1 MQGRKKPPFEPRSLL
16 YAVNTSD
23 SLSAGSLMFYLC
35 RAAVGFG
42 EGVEMSLMRCMLQGF
57 NAVAV
62 AGTKGVDR
70 SGDMASEREKRIM

>member
-1 MQGRKKPPFEPRSLL
+1 M
-16 YAVNTSD
+16 
-23 SLSAGSLMFYLC
+23 MFYLC

-42 EGVEMSLMRCMLQGF
+42 EGVEMSLMRCRLQGF

-62 AGTKGVDR
+62 AGAKGVDR